1 MASEDGPEPADL
13 AALGKTEDQ
22 VMAELAAADAAYFDE
37 PKAVAVR
44 YDRTSGRFIV
54 DLAND
59 TTFIFPARLAQGLA
73 GADPDLLAEVE
84 IAPGGTCLRWEKLD
98 NDFSIGGLL
107 AGSFGGKTWMAH
119 LRSELARQGGLT
131 KTAAKSRAS
140 RENGRKGGRPRK
152 STSS

>member
-1 MASEDGPEPADL
+1 MASEDRPEPADL

-22 VMAELAAADAAYFDE
+22 VMAAM
-37 PKAVAVR
+37 
-44 YDRTSGRFIV
+44 G
-54 DLAND
+54 
-59 TTFIFPARLAQGLA
+59 ARLAQGLA

-107 AGSFGGKTWMAH
+107 AGSFGVKIWMAH
-119 LRSELARQGGLT
+119 RRSELARQGGLT
-131 KTAAKSRAS
+131 KTAAKSQAS
-140 RENGRKGGRPRK
+140 RENGRKGGRPRT